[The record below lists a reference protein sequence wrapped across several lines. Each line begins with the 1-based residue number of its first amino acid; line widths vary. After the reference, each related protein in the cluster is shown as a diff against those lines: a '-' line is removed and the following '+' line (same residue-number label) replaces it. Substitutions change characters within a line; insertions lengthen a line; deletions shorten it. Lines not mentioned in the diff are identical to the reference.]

1 MTKPDAALLLLGAW
15 LLGIA
20 AMAAVALVNFG
31 TVDRLLTEAP
41 NATFSHGA
49 AVLDARAEAPSARDF
64 LRFLVSELNRTF
76 FWQWGLV
83 EAAIGAVLTLLVW
96 PQGGRVRSVVV
107 AMWMLTLLLT
117 FGITPPIVSVGRAL
131 DFVPRDPA
139 PPELST
145 FGLLHAAYT
154 MLDGVKLALG
164 FVAAFWISKRW
175 RPAN

>member
-1 MTKPDAALLLLGAW
+1 MTRRDLALVLLGAW

-31 TVDRLLTEAP
+31 TVDDLLHALP
-41 NATFSHGA
+41 NDTFA
-49 AVLDARAEAPSARDF
+49 AGVGTLDQESAPSARDF

-83 EAAIGAVLTLLVW
+83 EAAIGAAVTFLVWPLGGKARIAIVSMWVLTLV
-96 PQGGRVRSVVV
+96 
-107 AMWMLTLLLT
+107 LT
-117 FGITPPIVSVGRAL
+117 FGITPPIVSVGREL

-139 PPELST
+139 PPRLAT

-154 MLDGVKLALG
+154 ILDGVKLVLG
-164 FVAAFWISKRW
+164 GLGVWWVSTGNR
-175 RPAN
+175 